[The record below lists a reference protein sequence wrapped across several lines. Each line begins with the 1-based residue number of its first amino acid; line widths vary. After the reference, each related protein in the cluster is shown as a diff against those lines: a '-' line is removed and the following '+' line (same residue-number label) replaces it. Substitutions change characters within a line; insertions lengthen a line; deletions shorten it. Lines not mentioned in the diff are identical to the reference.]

1 MLQEEPV
8 SINIQVA
15 DVLEQID
22 KLDKMIDFH
31 KKNSPDDAM
40 LKQYQYLRRRY
51 ARELNKLMAHYR
63 FQLSPMKP
71 SKKKPLSTGTSGV
84 KVFRPLN

>member
-15 DVLEQID
+15 DVLEQVD
-22 KLDKMIDFH
+22 KLDKMIAFH
-31 KKNSPDDAM
+31 KQHSPDDAM

-51 ARELNKLMAHYR
+51 ARELSKLMAHYH
-63 FQLSPMKP
+63 FQLSPMKV
-71 SKKKPLSTGTSGV
+71 SKRNHVATSASV
-84 KVFRPLN
+84 RKISR